1 MAINKEILIK
11 RIDELLELAKKGHND
26 FRGEGEVTS
35 GTIAILEAVY
45 GAESQKCKAYIA
57 QYQSYAKVTNKGGS
71 HIYSIVLSS
80 EGVLQ
85 SIKAEIESGLVGSI
99 TSQAQAGIFAD
110 FITAA
115 RQALEENNKDVAA
128 VLACA
133 SLEDALKRYA
143 EQQGLNVT
151 DKDMSEVINALKSK
165 GLLRDPQA
173 SIVQGHVKLRNKAFH
188 AEWDKI
194 EKESVTSAIG
204 FTEQF
209 ILSNFS

>member
-11 RIDELLELAKKGHND
+11 RIDELIELAKKSHDD

-45 GAESQKCKAYIA
+45 GDESQKCKAYIG
-57 QYQSYAKVTNKGGS
+57 QYQSYAKIPNRRPQMRQM
-71 HIYSIVLSS
+71 VLSS
-80 EGVLQ
+80 EGTLQ
-85 SIKAEIESGLVGSI
+85 SIKAEIESGLVGNIS
-99 TSQAQAGIFAD
+99 SQAQAGIFAD

-143 EQQGLNVT
+143 EQHGLDVV
-151 DKDMSEVINALKSK
+151 DKNMSEVINALKSK
-165 GLLRDPQA
+165 GLLKDPQA
-173 SIVQGHVKLRNKAFH
+173 SIVQGHVKLRNKVFH

-194 EKESVTSAIG
+194 EKESVTSVIG

-209 ILSNFS
+209 ISSNFS